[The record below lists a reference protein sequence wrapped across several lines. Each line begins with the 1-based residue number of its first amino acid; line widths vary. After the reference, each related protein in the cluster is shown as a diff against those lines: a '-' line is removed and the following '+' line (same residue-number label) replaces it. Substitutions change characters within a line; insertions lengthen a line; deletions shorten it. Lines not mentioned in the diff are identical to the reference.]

1 MVFSNTVQK
10 VFRDAIKECQKRR
23 HNLLTVEHILY
34 AFTMSMH
41 GRVLLEGCGASSAVL
56 RELIEGFF
64 RSKLETVPE
73 GVSGEIS
80 QTVALTQVIE
90 RAVRSMAAAG
100 RKKVDLGALLVSI
113 MQDDESYAV
122 YFMKRQGVNLLD
134 VETFVAHAYRE
145 DDGDS
150 EEGEKAEVRAGEG
163 QEGGEKGAKESALE
177 KFCVDLTEKARQGRL
192 DPLVGRTRELDRTIE
207 VLCRRRKNNP
217 LFVGDPGVGKT
228 AMAEGLAQRIV
239 DGRIPDRFAHTSIYA
254 LDLAFV
260 LAGSRYRGDFEARLK
275 QVVKELKSKEDAI
288 LFIDEIHTIVGA
300 GSTSG
305 GSMDAS
311 NLLKPLLASGE
322 LRCMGSTTYDEFRN
336 HFEKDR
342 ALARRFQRIDIH
354 EPSRDECFDILKG
367 LSGRYASYHEVRYT
381 DAVLRAMVDLSS
393 RHIRDRLLPDKAI
406 DVMDETGA
414 AVHLKSCGLACDKPG
429 FKPQEPAPAEAAPAS
444 GTDGDTVPKGL
455 HYVDILGLD
464 RKDAAKSAP
473 QNASS
478 ADAASAKAA
487 DGAQEEKTA
496 AKENPARRPLVTLQ
510 DVDRVVARMA
520 GIPLRNVTGSELSR
534 LSHLERDLKKRVFG
548 QDEAIEQ
555 LVRAILRSRAGL
567 GSANRPAGSFLFYG
581 PTGVGKTEVAKSLA
595 AVMGIGFLRYDMSEY
610 MEKHSV
616 SRLIG
621 APPGYVGFDQGG
633 LLTEAVRKQPYSVV
647 LLDEI
652 EKAHPDI
659 YNVLLQVMD
668 DATLT
673 DNTGR
678 KTDFSNVILIM
689 TSNAGAFE
697 MSRPSVGFGS
707 QSGSP
712 DEASHRALKAVE
724 NLFTPEFRNRLDG
737 MIPFHSLTEDMMLS
751 IVDKFM
757 TDIRDSLAAK
767 HVSLSLSRK
776 AREWLADKGFDPH
789 MGARPLRR
797 LLRNEVED
805 KLAHELLF
813 GFLRKG
819 GKAHLTLKEDELVL
833 AEQ

>member
-254 LDLAFV
+254 LDLALV
-260 LAGSRYRGDFEARLK
+260 LAGSRYRGDFEASLK
-275 QVVKELKSKEDAI
+275 AVMQELKSKEDAI

-354 EPSRDECFDILKG
+354 EPSRDECLEILKG
-367 LSGRYASYHEVRYT
+367 LQGRYADFHQVRFSDARAQGHGGSLLASYPRPSPAGQGYRCHGR
-381 DAVLRAMVDLSS
+381 DRCRCAPQVLRPGLRQARLQTPGTRARRGGTSFRYGRGYLRMGSAMWISWASTGRTPRRVRL
-393 RHIRDRLLPDKAI
+393 RTPLPLTLPPRRLL
-406 DVMDETGA
+406 
-414 AVHLKSCGLACDKPG
+414 
-429 FKPQEPAPAEAAPAS
+429 
-444 GTDGDTVPKGL
+444 TVR
-455 HYVDILGLD
+455 
-464 RKDAAKSAP
+464 RKK
-473 QNASS
+473 
-478 ADAASAKAA
+478 
-487 DGAQEEKTA
+487 
-496 AKENPARRPLVTLQ
+496 RRPPRKTRPGGLWSPFRTLS
-510 DVDRVVARMA
+510 RVVARMA